1 MDSTVPDPSV
11 SETGTTE
18 PLDLALA
25 LSTPHS
31 LHRAVYA
38 RRAEYTRP
46 HRIRVKVGTWNVAA
60 CPGTDKD
67 LASWFVDG
75 RGIDAKLASL
85 DLEHNPAVNT
95 QSSDTSVSQDP
106 DSVRLLGGDK
116 IGLYILGLQEVVNL
130 NPVTQYVYA
139 DTNPTD
145 KWRLALEAAL
155 PEGYGFVAS
164 EQMSGL
170 LLLLYASPE
179 VAPTIGN
186 ITTKVV
192 GTGVGGWFGNKGA
205 AVARIVLGETTRMV
219 FVNSHLS
226 SGSDPATL
234 DRRCWDVKT
243 ILDRARFE
251 SVPLPGDDPEDA
263 QEKIGEEDFI
273 FWFGDLN
280 FRLDDIP
287 GDDIRHL
294 LTLHTRGEYDLSK
307 TKSKSEAA
315 DGEDVIFVNRTSES
329 DDEQAD
335 RASAKSRSTDRSTSD
350 DDSVSLPDPDDFDDP
365 HGDPASLQ
373 ATLDSLLPHDQL
385 RRVMK
390 QQKVF
395 HDGWR
400 EAPITFLPSYKYD
413 VGTVG
418 LFDTSEKKRAPSW
431 CDRILFRTKAD
442 REQYE
447 ARIREEAEARKRDAE
462 MKARGI
468 DHAGDDD
475 EVLFDYDPDND
486 GDDSAPTGKP
496 GLDYDEYDEGGDD
509 AGPSPGAEDDGSDRA
524 KLEVYASHQRIT
536 SSDHKP
542 VVAIFTLSFDAVVPE
557 LKAEVHA
564 EVVRELDRAENE
576 GRPSITIVSEEQPSN
591 DDSVDL
597 GELRF
602 LDKRTTYFTLANT
615 GRVPATISFLERPS
629 SAEGG
634 SDFAQWLM
642 TSLCSTELDEVS
654 GEAVDLGNKA
664 TLEPGETVNAVIH
677 AYVNTPFQARQ
688 LNDGRATL
696 EDVLVL
702 RVADGRDHF
711 IPVRATWL
719 PTCIGRSI
727 DELIRV
733 PDGGGIRSFATSL
746 IASSEENNDSK
757 HGKLTGLVPQ
767 DLAVHRSAPKELF
780 KLIESLETLAGRA
793 LADEQM
799 LGSYTIPKD
808 QAFGWPF
815 EDFVA
820 GPHDHLL
827 TEVID
832 VLDTDR
838 PIADAFPPEANPC
851 LRLETVADAL
861 LLFLRALTDGVIS
874 PTLWAKIEEQAPNI
888 PALAGPTATTER
900 PTTASEAQGDNDR
913 GVVLD
918 VLSHAPNHNICFV
931 FLTTT
936 LAQVVSELAPL
947 PNHRAATAAT
957 APLPNGSS
965 AGRRKGGGSVSS
977 IGGVIGQAA
986 RKSISFRRGVTLASG
1001 APATQQNIDA
1011 EALVS
1016 VERRRAREH
1025 RVAAVFGEVVCRA
1038 AAATEEAAGGGSG
1051 GLKEKERRVLEGR
1064 RSAVVEFF
1072 LRRGRE
1078 GGSG

>member
-1 MDSTVPDPSV
+1 MGSTAPDPSV
-11 SETGTTE
+11 SEAGTTE
-18 PLDLALA
+18 PHDLDLDLAQ
-25 LSTPHS
+25 STPNS
-31 LHRAVYA
+31 LQRAVYA
-38 RRAEYTRP
+38 RRAEYTRT

-67 LASWFVDG
+67 LASWFIDG
-75 RGIDAKLASL
+75 RGIDANLASL
-85 DLEHNPAVNT
+85 DLENNPAVDT
-95 QSSDTSVSQDP
+95 QSSGTSVSQNP

-155 PEGYGFVAS
+155 PQGYDFVAS

-179 VAPTIGN
+179 VAPTIGS

-226 SGSDPATL
+226 SGSDPSTL
-234 DRRCWDVKT
+234 DRRCWDVRT

-251 SVPLPGDDPEDA
+251 AVPRPGDDREDA
-263 QEKIGEEDFI
+263 APEKIGDEDFI

-280 FRLDDIP
+280 FRLDTIP

-294 LTLHTRGEYDLSK
+294 LTLHTKGEYDLSK
-307 TKSKSEAA
+307 TRSKAM
-315 DGEDVIFVNRTSES
+315 DGEDIIFVNRTSES
-329 DDEQAD
+329 DDGQAD
-335 RASAKSRSTDRSTSD
+335 GASTKSRSTDQSTSD
-350 DDSVSLPDPDDFDDP
+350 DDSVSLPDPDEFDDP

-390 QQKVF
+390 QRKVF

-400 EAPITFLPSYKYD
+400 EAPIAFLPSYKYD

-447 ARIREEAEARKRDAE
+447 AKISEEAEAHKRDEE

-486 GDDSAPTGKP
+486 GDDTAPNGKP

-509 AGPSPGAEDDGSDRA
+509 AGPSPGDNDHGWDRA
-524 KLEVYASHQRIT
+524 KLEVYTSHQRIT

-542 VVAIFTLSFDAVVPE
+542 VVAIFTLNIDAVVPE
-557 LKAEVHA
+557 LRAEVHA
-564 EVVRELDRAENE
+564 EVARELDRAENE
-576 GRPSITIVSEEQPSN
+576 GRPSITIASEGQHSS
-591 DDSVDL
+591 DDSIDF

-602 LDKRTTYFTLANT
+602 LDKRTTYFTFANT

-629 SAEGG
+629 STEGG
-634 SDFAQWLM
+634 SDFAQWLT
-642 TSLCSTELDEVS
+642 TSLSRTELSEVG
-654 GEAVDLGNKA
+654 GEAVVLGNKV
-664 TLEPGETVNAVIH
+664 TLEPGETVNAAIH
-677 AYVNTPFQARQ
+677 ALVNTPSQARQ
-688 LNDGRATL
+688 LNDGRASL
-696 EDVLVL
+696 DDVLVL
-702 RVADGRDHF
+702 RVTAGRDHF

-733 PDGGGIRSFATSL
+733 PDGGGIRAFAASL
-746 IASSEENNDSK
+746 PSTPDNDKQEKK
-757 HGKLTGLVPQ
+757 HTGGAILH
-767 DLAVHRSAPKELF
+767 DLPVHRSAPKELF
-780 KLIESLETLAGRA
+780 KLIESLEVLADRA

-799 LGSYTIPKD
+799 LDSYSIPKD
-808 QAFGWPF
+808 SAFAWPF
-815 EDFVA
+815 SDNAVA

-827 TEVID
+827 PEVLD
-832 VLDTDR
+832 ALDTDR
-838 PIADAFPPEANPC
+838 PIADAFPPETNPC

-861 LLFLRALTDGVIS
+861 LLFLHALTDGVITA
-874 PTLWAKIEEQAPNI
+874 PLWTKIEQQAPNI
-888 PALAGPTATTER
+888 RVLSALAPATA
-900 PTTASEAQGDNDR
+900 AQGDDDEDDR
-913 GVVLD
+913 GIVLD
-918 VLSHAPNHNICFV
+918 VLGNAPNHNICFV

-936 LAQVVSELAPL
+936 LAKIVGELAPL
-947 PNHRAATAAT
+947 PPVGVGVSLNGSATAAKRK
-957 APLPNGSS
+957 SS
-965 AGRRKGGGSVSS
+965 GSVSA
-977 IGGVIGQAA
+977 IGGVISGA

-1001 APATQQNIDA
+1001 APPPAAQGQAVMMA
-1011 EALVS
+1011 EAVAG
-1016 VERRRAREH
+1016 VERRRARE
-1025 RVAAVFGEVVCRA
+1025 RAVAGVFGQVVCRA
-1038 AAATEEAAGGGSG
+1038 GTGSAMEVGGGGGGG
-1051 GLKEKERRVLEGR
+1051 GLKEKERRALEARQG
-1064 RSAVVEFF
+1064 AVVELF
-1072 LRRGRE
+1072 LRRRE
-1078 GGSG
+1078 GDRSRRP